1 MPISSK
7 KAWGQGALLMT
18 IAYGVWRGLLAL
30 RMSVEILMVLY
41 WASPVIAAFVTAY
54 RAPRRKILL
63 GISLAVVQATL
74 ASIDNIILILTTK
87 YGTDFPGFT
96 GTLVVFALS
105 LFFTSLLCGAGAALA
120 TVTQDYLKSLKKS

>member
-18 IAYGVWRGLLAL
+18 IAYGVWRGLFPL
-30 RMSVEILMVLY
+30 RVPAEILVVFC
-41 WASPVIAAFVTAY
+41 WIAPAIAAFVTAY
-54 RAPRRKILL
+54 RAPCRKILL
-63 GISLAVVQATL
+63 GTSLAVVQATL
-74 ASIDNIILILTTK
+74 YSIDNIILIFTTK

-105 LFFTSLLCGAGAALA
+105 LFFTSLLCGAGVALA
-120 TVTQDYLKSLKKS
+120 TVTQDYLKSTKKS